1 MLDFMSNHNDL
12 LDKKFK
18 AVADDTRRKII
29 TLLSEHPLNV
39 REIANRFTI
48 SSASISYHLQK
59 LEQSDLITSSRLGRY
74 KQYRLN
80 REAFEEI
87 YLWLIT
93 LNSS

>member
-1 MLDFMSNHNDL
+1 MLGLMSNRNDL

-29 TLLSEHPLNV
+29 TLLSERLLNAG
-39 REIANRFTI
+39 EIANRFTI

-59 LEQSDLITSSRLGRY
+59 LEQSDLITSRRLGRY
-74 KQYRLN
+74 TQYRLN

-87 YLWLIT
+87 YLWLTT